1 MTNIARESTIEVPG
15 VPVGLQSLAKE
26 DIGILLNAISTIAD
40 AQGIQFLLNKIRVTD
55 CFEDDVNRLLNE
67 RSGLT
72 GYVAARNNAHA
83 IGKTLWIR
91 SQQGDLSFA
100 VIIDAKQIGSW
111 GLKNPRCLTTV
122 LHELIH
128 VLYEER
134 HFKRLGE
141 EEYTADADTRERLLD
156 GWASSLL
163 DEFDVDRLVNAL
175 VGGLAT
181 KDDGQPWSLR
191 ELDEA
196 QGIDWVQGLL
206 DSLTQT
212 PRLIEEQVW
221 QFQTRQMG
229 IDDLATVVIPDIKDL
244 LKLLSH
250 TASRYMGTELWP
262 DIVERIKE
270 TDASQRFFKEH
281 LDTILGQL
289 DDAQL
294 PFEESVQIVA
304 HAVEGIFHNSGLS
317 FQTVPEGVYISV
329 DTPSR

>member
-40 AQGIQFLLNKIRVTD
+40 VQGIQFLLNKIRVTD
-55 CFEDDVNRLLNE
+55 CFEDDVNRLFNE

-134 HFKRLGE
+134 HLRGW
-141 EEYTADADTRERLLD
+141 ERKSTPPIPTQGSD
-156 GWASSLL
+156 GWTAGPARFLMSSTWT
-163 DEFDVDRLVNAL
+163 AL
-175 VGGLAT
+175 SML
-181 KDDGQPWSLR
+181 
-191 ELDEA
+191 
-196 QGIDWVQGLL
+196 
-206 DSLTQT
+206 
-212 PRLIEEQVW
+212 
-221 QFQTRQMG
+221 
-229 IDDLATVVIPDIKDL
+229 
-244 LKLLSH
+244 
-250 TASRYMGTELWP
+250 
-262 DIVERIKE
+262 
-270 TDASQRFFKEH
+270 
-281 LDTILGQL
+281 
-289 DDAQL
+289 
-294 PFEESVQIVA
+294 
-304 HAVEGIFHNSGLS
+304 
-317 FQTVPEGVYISV
+317 
-329 DTPSR
+329 

>member
-26 DIGILLNAISTIAD
+26 DIGILLNAVSTIAD

-141 EEYTADADTRERLLD
+141 EEYTADADTRERWLD

-163 DEFDVDRLVNAL
+163 DEFDVDRLVNVL
-175 VGGLAT
+175 G
-181 KDDGQPWSLR
+181 S
-191 ELDEA
+191 
-196 QGIDWVQGLL
+196 
-206 DSLTQT
+206 
-212 PRLIEEQVW
+212 
-221 QFQTRQMG
+221 
-229 IDDLATVVIPDIKDL
+229 VVIFTVIPAKAGIQRPL
-244 LKLLSH
+244 AANAYLPA
-250 TASRYMGTELWP
+250 TGFWIPAFAGMT
-262 DIVERIKE
+262 E
-270 TDASQRFFKEH
+270 TDAWR
-281 LDTILGQL
+281 
-289 DDAQL
+289 
-294 PFEESVQIVA
+294 P
-304 HAVEGIFHNSGLS
+304 IFLN
-317 FQTVPEGVYISV
+317 
-329 DTPSR
+329 